1 MEEAMRSL
9 SITTALAGA
18 LMLAAP
24 AMAQEEPVR
33 IGVLTDESGPY
44 ADSAGPGSILA
55 AQMAVDDFGGKF
67 KGRKIEIVH
76 ADTQNKPDVAS
87 NIARRWFDN
96 EGVSAIVDLPVTP
109 VAYAVM
115 ELARAKSKSVLVT
128 ASATSDITA
137 KFCSP
142 TLTHWA
148 DDTHALAAGTA
159 KALIDQPGGKQWYFI
174 AVDIAFGAALQRDAT
189 EVIEKAGGKVV
200 GSTRHPVNAGD
211 FSSLILQAQNS
222 KAPMIGLASVGAD
235 LVNIVKQAREF
246 NVGPEHGQNLVG
258 LLIYINDIHALGAK
272 VAQGLIVTSGF
283 YWDQSEASRAFA
295 KRFFDQRGAMPSK
308 NQAEIYTAVSHY
320 LRAMA
325 KAGTD
330 EPVAVNKAMR
340 DMPLDYFGKPAHVR
354 ADGRVVYNLMVYRV
368 RKPGEAREPWD
379 YYEPIRAIPAEEA
392 FLPINMEKCG
402 G

>member
-1 MEEAMRSL
+1 MQKFVM
-9 SITTALAGA
+9 AGA
-18 LMLAAP
+18 LALALGGAP
-24 AMAQEEPVR
+24 ALAQEAPIK

-87 NIARRWFDN
+87 NIARRWYDT

-115 ELARAKSKSVLVT
+115 ELARAKQKSVLVT
-128 ASATSDITA
+128 ASATSDITN

-148 DDTHALAAGTA
+148 DDTHALAGGTA
-159 KALIDQPGGKQWYFI
+159 KALIDQPGGKTWYFI

-189 EVIEKAGGKVV
+189 EVIEAAGGKVV
-200 GSTRHPVNAGD
+200 GSTRHPTNAGD
-211 FSSLILQAQNS
+211 FSSLVIQAQNS

-235 LVNIVKQAREF
+235 LVNIIKQAKEF
-246 NVGPEHGQNLVG
+246 NVGPENGQNLVG
-258 LLIYINDIHALGAK
+258 LLIYINDIHALGLN
-272 VAQGLIVTSGF
+272 VAQNLVVTTGF
-283 YWDQSEASRAFA
+283 YWDQNDKARAFA
-295 KRFFDQRGAMPSK
+295 KRFFDQRKTMPSK
-308 NQAEIYTAVSHY
+308 NQAEIYTAVAHY
-320 LRAMA
+320 LTAMD

-340 DMPLDYFGKPAHVR
+340 ELPVDYFGKAASVR
-354 ADGRVVYNLMVYRV
+354 ADGRVLYDLGVYRV
-368 RKPGEAREPWD
+368 KKPADSKAPWD
-379 YYEPIRAIPAEEA
+379 YYQLIRPIPAAEA
-392 FLPINMEKCG
+392 FLPLNTEKCG